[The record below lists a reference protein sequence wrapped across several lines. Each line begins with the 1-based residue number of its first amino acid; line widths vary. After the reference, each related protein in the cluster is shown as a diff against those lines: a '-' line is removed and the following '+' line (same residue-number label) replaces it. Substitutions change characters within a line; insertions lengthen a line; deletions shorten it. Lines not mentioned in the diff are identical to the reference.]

1 MTTILLL
8 VGGLVVLTIGAEWLV
23 RSASQLAARFG
34 IPPLVIGLT
43 VVACGTGAPE
53 LAVCIQAALAG
64 QAEIALGN
72 VVGSNIMN
80 ILVILGLAALITPL
94 IVAQQLIRIDVP
106 LMIGASILV
115 FLLALDGRLGAL
127 DGAILSA
134 GIVAYM
140 IFAVVKGRRE
150 NNAQVQA
157 EYEREYSTQATANA
171 PSEISL
177 GRQLGLFL
185 AGLALLILGANLL
198 VRAAVDIAAWLGIS
212 QLIIGLTVV
221 AIGTS
226 LPEIAT
232 TVIASLRGQR
242 DIAVGNAI
250 GSNLFNLLA
259 VLGVTS
265 LIAPDGIA
273 VPSAALSFDLLVMIA
288 VALACLPI
296 FFTGHSIAR
305 WEGLLFLAYYAA
317 YTGYLILRAQ
327 QHPELALLRDAF
339 IGFILPLTAVTLIIL
354 SWRYSR
360 RAQTR

>member
-8 VGGLVVLTIGAEWLV
+8 IVGLVVLTIGAEWLV
-23 RSASQLAARFG
+23 RSASKLAALFG

-72 VVGSNIMN
+72 VIGSNIAN
-80 ILVILGLAALITPL
+80 ILLILGLAALFAPL
-94 IVAQQLIRIDVP
+94 FVAQQLIRLDVP
-106 LMIGASILV
+106 LMIAASILV
-115 FLLALDGRLGAL
+115 FLLALDGRLGAI
-127 DGAILSA
+127 DGTLLTL

-140 IFAVVKGRRE
+140 IFAVVKGRKE
-150 NNAQVQA
+150 NADVEA
-157 EYEREYSTQATANA
+157 EYKRHYGSYD
-171 PSEISL
+171 ISL
-177 GRQLGLFL
+177 WRQIGLFL
-185 AGLALLILGANLL
+185 AGLALLVLGANLL

-232 TVIASLRGQR
+232 TVIATLRGER

-250 GSNLFNLLA
+250 GSNLFNILA
-259 VLGVTS
+259 VLGLTS
-265 LIAPDGIA
+265 LVATDGIA
-273 VPSAALSFDLLVMIA
+273 IPSAALSFDFLVMIA

-327 QHPELALLRDAF
+327 QHPELAFVRDAF

-354 SWRYSR
+354 SWRYR
-360 RAQTR
+360 RRERTS